1 MLSSKKKNKMLA
13 RALGV
18 AAATTVLVAGSVVSA
33 QAYDPS
39 PDVLYEL
46 GSQVCLKGTGNCVI
60 YPKSTQLPSGR
71 LLVAFEKST
80 IAASGTAD
88 GQTLPIMKSDD
99 YGMTWQPLA
108 DVAAPAYLSDA
119 PAVAPYISNW
129 TNPYLY
135 VLPED
140 IGHLKAGTALLAT
153 VVSGEDEY
161 FVEKKAADPNW
172 IPSNDG
178 DRRDLALALY
188 SSTDDGTTWNFEN
201 IIATGGWQGG
211 SAGNIGT
218 AIASANTHAQVDPLW
233 EPHLDVH
240 DGELVA
246 YYSDENDYLGFDQDT
261 GIPILDPDN
270 DTAQDAH
277 NQILVHRTWDGG
289 SDGWSETVVD
299 IAGLNSDMGGGKTV
313 IGGGRP
319 GMTTIAKTTDDKWLL
334 TFEYFGGGSNVRY
347 KVSDDPLDFYSDADA
362 DGREITQL
370 PAATGSRALAR
381 GGSPVVTT
389 LPDGRIAYN
398 AAGSANVWI
407 NHSGRS
413 DGAWTELQTT
423 VGTGYSRTM
432 QYVEGTGRMILFQGA
447 WGGSTAGSVV
457 RHAEVDFG
465 QSDGAYYQLVN
476 KSTGQVL
483 GTGGR
488 ENDANIGNSDQPDVR
503 VEAAK
508 AGDATQQWHL
518 ATKPDGNV
526 TLLNRSGGR
535 AAAIWTGNA
544 TLGQRIGQW
553 VDEGSTGLWKVIE
566 QPDGNVRFQSV
577 KNPAVYL
584 TAASDGTV
592 SLQNARTDG
601 SQDWQRVIDAPT
613 NASLTPDRRSTALI
627 GTDTVEAG
635 TSMVLNA
642 TSPTPGGAERNAGT
656 TGSAFIMVGDGAPQ
670 PLGKVSFDD
679 EAAGTVT
686 LPASLHAGTRVRV
699 AVLFDGAPTLW
710 DEATVAA
717 PVVDTTR
724 PVTTLISPTT
734 SGPFAAL
741 NISVSATDDGGL
753 QRIVAN
759 IYRDGKLVKSTQ
771 TPAGGATSAAH
782 TASVTLPDGNY
793 VVKYNARDLAGNISQ
808 TRTVDVTVD
817 ATAPTVTIKEGVSFT
832 TGGAGSFDKVSFKLH
847 DAGKIDKA
855 VINGVIKDLTNNAW
869 SDLNYISPGVFGA
882 VRGENTLVVYDVAGN
897 TTTQAFSL
905 R

>member
-1 MLSSKKKNKMLA
+1 MLSSKRKNKLLA
-13 RALGV
+13 RTLGV
-18 AAATTVLVAGSVVSA
+18 AAATTMLVAGSVVSA

-46 GSQVCLKGTGNCVI
+46 GSQACLKGTGNCVI

-80 IAASGTAD
+80 IGASGTAD
-88 GQTLPIMKSDD
+88 GQTVPVMKSDD
-99 YGMTWQPLA
+99 YGLTWQPLA
-108 DVAAPAYLSDA
+108 DVAAPAHVSDD

-140 IGHLKAGTALLAT
+140 VGELRAGTVLLAT

-161 FVEKKAADPNW
+161 FVERKAADPNW

-188 SSTDDGTTWNFEN
+188 SSTDDGATWSFEN
-201 IIATGGWQGG
+201 IIAKGGWQGG
-211 SAGNIGT
+211 SAGNIGK

-246 YYSDENDYLGFDQDT
+246 YFSDENDYTGFDQQT
-261 GIPILDPDN
+261 GAPVLDPEN
-270 DTAQDAH
+270 DTAEDAH
-277 NQILVHRTWDGG
+277 NQILVHRTWNGV
-289 SDGWSETVVD
+289 SEAWSESVVD
-299 IAGLNSDMGGGKTV
+299 IAGLKSDMGGGKSI

-319 GMTTIAKTTDDKWLL
+319 GMTTIAKTTDDKWLM

-347 KVSDDPLDFYSDADA
+347 KISDDPLDFHSDGDA
-362 DGREITQL
+362 EGLEITQL
-370 PAATGSRALAR
+370 PAASGSRSLAR

-398 AAGSANVWI
+398 AAGSGNVWI
-407 NHSGRS
+407 NQSGRS

-423 VGTGYSRTM
+423 VGSGYSRTM

-447 WGGSTAGSVV
+447 WGGASAGSVV

-476 KSTGQVL
+476 KGTGQVL

-488 ENDANIGNSDQPDVR
+488 QNDANIGNSDRPDVR
-503 VEAAK
+503 TEAAK

-518 ATKPDGNV
+518 AVKTDGNV

-544 TLGQRIGQW
+544 TVGQRLGQW

-566 QPDGNVRFQSV
+566 QADATVRFQSV

-584 TAASDGTV
+584 TATADGTV
-592 SLQNARTDG
+592 SLQNARNDG
-601 SQDWQRVIDAPT
+601 SQDWRRAIDAPT
-613 NASLTPDRRSTALI
+613 SATLTPDQRSAALV
-627 GTDTVEAG
+627 GLDGVEAG
-635 TSMVLNA
+635 SSVTLNA
-642 TSPTPGGAERNAGT
+642 TSRTPAGVERNAGAI
-656 TGSAFIMVGDGAPQ
+656 GSAFLIVGDGAPQ
-670 PLGKVSFDD
+670 DLGKVSFD
-679 EAAGTVT
+679 AAATASVT
-686 LPASLHAGTRVRV
+686 LPGGLDAGARVRI

-710 DEATVAA
+710 DEATVTA
-717 PVVDTTR
+717 PAVDTTR
-724 PVTTLISPTT
+724 PVTTLVSPTA
-734 SGPFAAL
+734 SGPFQTL
-741 NISVSATDDGGL
+741 SVSVSATDEGGL
-753 QRIVAN
+753 RRIVAN
-759 IYRDGKLVKSTQ
+759 IYRDGALVKSTQ
-771 TPAGGATSAAH
+771 SAAGGATSATHNA
-782 TASVTLPDGNY
+782 TVTLPDGDY
-793 VVKYNARDLAGNISQ
+793 VVKYNAQDLAGNISQ
-808 TRTVDVTVD
+808 TRTAAVTID
-817 ATAPTVTIKEGVSFT
+817 ATKPAATVKEGAAFT
-832 TGGAGSFDKVSFKLH
+832 VGGPTAYDKVSFKLH

-855 VINGVIKDLTNNAW
+855 VINGVVKDLTDNAW
-869 SDLNYISPGVFGA
+869 SDLNNLAPGVFGA
-882 VRGENTLVVYDVAGN
+882 VRGQNTLVVYDVAGN
-897 TTTQAFSL
+897 SSTQVFTL

>member
-1 MLSSKKKNKMLA
+1 MLSSKKKNTVLA

-18 AAATTVLVAGSVVSA
+18 AAATTMLVAGSVVSA
-33 QAYDPS
+33 QAYDAS

-46 GSQVCLKGTGNCVI
+46 GSQACLKGTGNCVI

-88 GQTLPIMKSDD
+88 GQTVPVMKSDD
-99 YGMTWQPLA
+99 FGMTWQPLA
-108 DVAAPAYLSDA
+108 DVAAPAYVSDD
-119 PAVAPYISNW
+119 PAVAPYVSNW

-140 IGHLKAGTALLAT
+140 IGHLKTGTVLLAT

-172 IPSNDG
+172 IPTNDG

-188 SSTDDGTTWNFEN
+188 SSTDDGATWNFEN
-201 IIATGGWQGG
+201 IIAKGGWQGG

-246 YYSDENDYLGFDQDT
+246 YYSDENDYLGFDQGT
-261 GIPILDPDN
+261 GIPTLDPDN
-270 DTAQDAH
+270 DTAKDAH

-299 IAGLNSDMGGGKTV
+299 IAGLSSDMGGGKSI

-347 KVSDDPLDFYSDADA
+347 KISDDPLNFYADGDI

-407 NHSGRS
+407 NQSGRS

-432 QYVEGTGRMILFQGA
+432 QYVEGTGRMVLFQGA

-465 QSDGAYYQLVN
+465 QSEGAYYQLVN

-488 ENDANIGNSDQPDVR
+488 QNDANIGNSDRPDVR

-508 AGDATQQWHL
+508 TGDATQQWHL

-544 TLGQRIGQW
+544 TVGQRIGQW
-553 VDEGSTGLWKVIE
+553 VDEGSAGVWKVIE
-566 QPDGNVRFQSV
+566 QADGNVRFQSV

-584 TAASDGTV
+584 TAAADGSV
-592 SLQNARTDG
+592 SLQAARTDG
-601 SQDWQRVIDAPT
+601 SQDWQRIIDAPT
-613 NASLTPDRRSTALI
+613 DATLTPDHRSAALI
-627 GTDTVEAG
+627 GTDSVEAG
-635 TSMVLNA
+635 ASVTLNA
-642 TSPTPGGAERNAGT
+642 TALTPAGVERNAGDD
-656 TGSAFIMVGDGAPQ
+656 GAAFVIVGDGTPQ

-679 EAAGTVT
+679 QAKGSVT
-686 LPASLHAGTRVRV
+686 LPASLAAGAQVKV
-699 AVLFDGAPTLW
+699 VVLFDGTPMLW
-710 DEATVAA
+710 DEALVVA
-717 PVVDTTR
+717 PVADTTR
-724 PVTTLISPTT
+724 PLTTLVSPTT
-734 SGPFAAL
+734 SGPVAAL
-741 NISVSATDDGGL
+741 NVSVSATDEGGL
-753 QRIVAN
+753 LRIVAN

-771 TPAGGATSAAH
+771 TAANGATSAAH
-782 TASVTLPDGNY
+782 TASVTLPDGSY
-793 VVKYNARDLAGNISQ
+793 VVKYNAQDLAGNISQ
-808 TRTVDVTVD
+808 TRTVDVTID
-817 ATAPTVTIKEGVSFT
+817 ATKPTVSVKDGTSFT
-832 TGGAGSFDKVSFKLH
+832 AGEAGAYDKVSFKLY
-847 DAGKIDKA
+847 DAGKVDRA
-855 VINGVIKDLTNNAW
+855 VFNGVVKDLTNNVW
-869 SDLNYISPGVFGA
+869 SDLNHVTPGTFGA
-882 VRGENTLVVYDVAGN
+882 VRGENTLIVFDTAGN
-897 TTTQAFSL
+897 STTQVFVL